1 MSKDFENF
9 KMTLRRIEK
18 KWQEKW
24 RKQEVF
30 DAKPEPNKRK
40 YFITVPYPYA
50 SGPLHIGHGRTYT
63 TGDVI
68 ARYKRMKGY
77 NVLFPMA
84 FHITGTPIEGISAR
98 IRAGDEESIK
108 RNRYYISLY
117 EDDPETVD
125 RILKSFENPRN
136 VANYFSSVISSDFD
150 ALGFSIT
157 WKRRFTTG
165 DPEYN
170 AFITWQFKRLYEL
183 GHITTGTYP
192 ILYCLKEEN
201 AVGEDDILGGD
212 EIKPEVM
219 EYVGI
224 KFKLN
229 DNLYLVAATLRPET
243 IFGVTNLWIN
253 PEGQYTLARV
263 NGERWIISK
272 DSIIKIE
279 RQGYKVEVV
288 EEFSGWK
295 LIGKY
300 TDVPGSDRKV
310 PILPGLFVD
319 TDEATGVVYSVPAH
333 APYDYAALV
342 DIKRNP
348 GEYGVKKEIVEMLEP
363 IPIIRIEGYG
373 IYPAKDACE
382 KYGVK
387 SQLEKDKLEKAT
399 EQVYKDEYYSGVL
412 TVGPFKDWRVSDVKP
427 KVVEWLEGMD
437 RAVKIYEVS
446 ALKKP
451 VVCRC
456 GGKVIVAVL
465 ENQWFIDYSRE
476 DWKNKAREA
485 LRNMTIIPEAY
496 RRLFE
501 DTIKWLDKRPCARRR
516 GIGTPLPMDERWII
530 ESLSDST
537 IYMAFYTVIHRIRGR
552 IPPEKLSP
560 SFWDYAFLGKG
571 DVERIAEEVG
581 VTVKELEEIRNEF
594 EYWYPVD
601 QRHTAIPHI
610 TNHLTFFIF
619 HHVALFP
626 REKWPKTITLNELVI
641 REGSKMSKSKGNVI
655 PLVEVPRRYSAD
667 WYRLYIISQ
676 ADLNTVTDWREKNV
690 MTVGKKLRRFW
701 QIMQFEGNK
710 NSSKNVLD
718 RWIISRV
725 NRMIEKVT
733 ECYERFK
740 LREAVVEAFF
750 NMLNDVEAYLKYG
763 SANVDTFSYIK
774 DRWIRVM
781 APVIPHIAEE
791 IWEKLGNK
799 SFISLEN
806 WPEPET
812 ELIDGN
818 VEKAYATVLQVVEDA
833 NQILNVIKGE
843 KPKKLYVYV
852 ASAWKYD
859 ALEKLKVERPVTL
872 GKLMGQLKDYLR
884 KYGREAETIAK
895 EVARREGKWPYST
908 REAEVEMLKTLR
920 QMIIDR
926 TGVEDVKIVEEE
938 KATYDPMGKAARA
951 LPGKPAL
958 YLE

>member
-1 MSKDFENF
+1 MSKDFESF

-18 KWQEKW
+18 KWQRKW
-24 RKQEVF
+24 REHGVF
-30 DAKPEPNKRK
+30 DAMPQSDKKK

-68 ARYKRMKGY
+68 ARYKRMRGY

-108 RNRYYISLY
+108 INRYYISLY
-117 EDDPETVD
+117 EDNPETVD
-125 RILKSFENPRN
+125 KILKSFENPRN

-170 AFITWQFKRLYEL
+170 SFITWQFKRLYEL

-192 ILYCLKEEN
+192 ILYCLEEEN

-212 EIKPEVM
+212 EIKPEVI

-224 KFKLN
+224 KFKL
-229 DNLYLVAATLRPET
+229 DNNSYLVAATLRPET
-243 IFGVTNLWIN
+243 IFGVTNIWIN
-253 PEGQYTLARV
+253 PDGRYALARV
-263 NGERWIISK
+263 NNERWIISK

-279 RQGYKVEVV
+279 RQGYKVEVI
-288 EEFSGWK
+288 EEFPGRK

-300 TDVPGSDRKV
+300 ADVPGSDRKV
-310 PILPGLFVD
+310 PVLPGPFVD

-333 APYDYAALV
+333 APYDYAALI

-348 GEYGVKKEIVEMLEP
+348 SEYGVEKDIAEGLEP
-363 IPIIRIEGYG
+363 IPIIRIEGYSV
-373 IYPAKDACE
+373 YPAKDACE

-387 SQLEKDKLEKAT
+387 SQMEKDKLEKAT

-412 TVGPFKDWRVSDVKP
+412 TVGPFKGWKVSDVKP
-427 KVVEWLEGMD
+427 KVVEWLERMN

-456 GGKVIVAVL
+456 GGKVTVAVL

-476 DWKNKAREA
+476 DWKNKVREA
-485 LRNMTIIPEAY
+485 LRNMGIIPENY

-501 DTIKWLDKRPCARRR
+501 DTIEWLDKRPCARRR
-516 GIGTPLPMDERWII
+516 GIGTPLPMDKKWII

-537 IYMAFYTVIHRIRGR
+537 IYMAFYTVIHRIKGR
-552 IPPEKLSP
+552 IPPEKLNP
-560 SFWDYAFLGKG
+560 SFWDYVFLGKG
-571 DVERIAEEVG
+571 EVEKIVEETGISVR
-581 VTVKELEEIRNEF
+581 ELEEIRDEF

-626 REKWPKTITLNELVI
+626 REKWPRMITLNELVI

-655 PLVEVPRRYSAD
+655 PLVEVPRKYSAD

-676 ADLNTVTDWREKNV
+676 ADLNTVTDWRERNV
-690 MTVGKKLRRFW
+690 MTVGRKLRRFW
-701 QIMQFEGNK
+701 QIMQIQGNK
-710 NSSKNVLD
+710 DGTKNVLD

-725 NRMIEKVT
+725 NRMVSKVT

-763 SANVDTFSYIK
+763 SANFDTFSYVK

-791 IWEKLGNK
+791 IWERMGNK
-799 SFISLEN
+799 GFISLES

-812 ELIDGN
+812 ELVDEN
-818 VEKAYATVLQVVEDA
+818 VEKAYETVLQVVEDA
-833 NQILNVIKGE
+833 NQIINVIKGE

-859 ALEKLKVERPVTL
+859 ALKEIKVERPVAL
-872 GKLMGQLKDYLR
+872 GKLMGQLKEYLR
-884 KYGREAETIAK
+884 KYGKVAEAIAREI
-895 EVARREGKWPYST
+895 ARREGKWPYST
-908 REAEVEMLKTLR
+908 REAEIEMLKTLR

-926 TGVEDVKIVEEE
+926 TGLEDVKIMEEE
-938 KATYDPMGKAARA
+938 KATYDPMGKASRA